1 MTLNDEFV
9 SLIKESMDCEDSLEE
24 IISLDEDLTTPENL
38 FIGTYLEETISA
50 LFPNDDLSIEVQKI
64 YDMN

>member
-24 IISLDEDLTTPENL
+24 IISLDEDLTIPENL
-38 FIGTYLEETISA
+38 FIGAYLEETISA
-50 LFPNDDLSIEVQKI
+50 LFPNGDLSIEIQKI